1 MLIVSLKP
9 IILSFAYAECHYAK
23 CLGALSSRKM
33 SVHFE
38 VFFVKKENEQNNLE
52 ANLFQICLQQLQHP
66 IRGQGGINT
75 LCYIDVCV
83 PVLLL

>member
-1 MLIVSLKP
+1 MLNVILLNVVAPFQAQKCQCILK
-9 IILSFAYAECHYAK
+9 
-23 CLGALSSRKM
+23 
-33 SVHFE
+33 
-38 VFFVKKENEQNNLE
+38 FFVKKNEQNNLE

>member
-1 MLIVSLKP
+1 MLNVILLNVVAPFQAQKCQSILK
-9 IILSFAYAECHYAK
+9 F
-23 CLGALSSRKM
+23 
-33 SVHFE
+33 
-38 VFFVKKENEQNNLE
+38 FFVKKENEQNNLE